1 MKGAENEASSSCRS
15 FFSLPF
21 HCCAQNLF
29 VYFFILAEINTVC
42 AADRLPRS
50 FASSTAFLRV
60 AKLANL
66 KGVDESPHRRSSGDR
81 SPRVSVP
88 TRLATGIKEQMSRF
102 VVDPLLIPA
111 CAWGCKKSV
120 AIRGFRFHDLCEFG
134 SWEVAVLP
142 P

>member
-81 SPRVSVP
+81 SPR
-88 TRLATGIKEQMSRF
+88 
-102 VVDPLLIPA
+102 
-111 CAWGCKKSV
+111 
-120 AIRGFRFHDLCEFG
+120 GFRPYKARDWHQRTNIP
-134 SWEVAVLP
+134 LP
-142 P
+142 LQGIPDQ